1 MPHLTL
7 GVLGP
12 LHIALADAPIV
23 KLESDKTRALLVY
36 LAMEADRAHRR
47 ETLIGLLW
55 ADFPEET
62 ARHNLRQALFN
73 LRQAIGDRTAHPPYL
88 FITRDEIQ
96 FNPASEYDLD
106 AAEFDAHLAACA
118 SHPHQRL
125 ETCATCAS
133 QMQQAVD
140 LYRGKFLQEFF
151 LEDSAEFEE
160 WALARREATHQRALD
175 ALTHLA
181 NYYEQHGDLA
191 ATRRCALRQLELD
204 PWREQAHRQMM
215 RVLVMEGQRE
225 AALVQYE
232 TCRHV
237 LVQELGVEPSVE
249 TRELYER
256 IKTGDWRLEIAAS
269 PAPVS
274 SLQSSVSTLPT
285 QLTPFLGR
293 ECELAE
299 LGQLIADDACRL
311 LTLVAPGGMGK
322 TRLAIQAA
330 ANARDQFAH
339 GVAFVSLAAINS
351 TEAVIPAIADA
362 LGFSFYGPT
371 SPRTQLTNFL
381 RDKHLLVL
389 LDNVEHLVD
398 AAELFVE
405 LLQHAPA
412 LKLLLTSREPLNVQ
426 GEWVFQVEGLEIPEG
441 NNLEGSSAAALFIQ
455 RARRTRTGF
464 TLNDAGRA
472 AVARLC
478 RLVEGMP
485 LALEL
490 AAAWVGTLSC
500 EEIASELESNIGF
513 LAVSMR
519 NLPERHRSLR
529 ACFDHSWGLLSDAE
543 RQALSCLSV
552 FQGGFDRAAAQ
563 QIAGAT
569 LPLLSSLVSKSLVRH
584 TQGGRY
590 DLHEVIRQNALSH
603 LEDAPSKYHS
613 VRDAH
618 SAYYLRLAAERE
630 ADLKGARQQLA
641 VQELVSELAN
651 LRTAWAWAIQ
661 REMFALIAP
670 VVRALGWFFDVSGLI
685 HEGIEHFEP
694 LVRALKTLPE
704 TLAGQRTLGQALTQ
718 QGNLCFRKGHMERAQ
733 GLLEQGLEILRRLGE
748 PTVLTDALI
757 DFGIL
762 THLNGDIERA
772 QTLFEEGLACA
783 QSAKDEWGVAYAIY
797 NLGYVASLRGHYAR
811 GSEQMLKGLAI
822 SRRLGDAHSIALCLN
837 YLAPTLVKLGRYDQ
851 AHTFSQEAL
860 ELYQASH
867 NRWGISTAYRQLG
880 LVEMAQGNLP
890 EAQVFFH
897 KALETFGD
905 YFVGLDIARTLI
917 YLGESTILAGDL
929 GKARTILLDSLQ
941 LAREIH
947 STSVMLDAIL
957 GLASVEMRAN
967 SERAYRWLTVV
978 ATHPAA
984 AHEARARAAQL
995 REELST
1001 VHAPPDIE
1009 SEWTLE
1015 RVLQDAVGA

>member
-12 LHIALADAPIV
+12 LQIALANAPIA
-23 KLESDKTRALLVY
+23 KLESDKARALLIH
-36 LAMEADRAHRR
+36 LAVEAAHAHRR
-47 ETLIGLLW
+47 EALIGLVW
-55 ADFPEET
+55 PDYPEET

-73 LRQAIGDRTAHPPYL
+73 LRRAIGDDTATPPFL

-96 FNPASEYDLD
+96 FNPASDYSLDL
-106 AAEFDAHLAACA
+106 AEFDAHLAACA
-118 SHPHQRL
+118 SHPHQQL
-125 ETCATCAS
+125 ETCALCAS
-133 QMQQAVD
+133 RMQHAVD
-140 LYRGKFLQEFF
+140 LYRGKFLQQFF

-215 RVLVMEGQRE
+215 RVLAMEGQRN
-225 AALVQYE
+225 AALAQYE
-232 TCRHV
+232 MCRRM
-237 LVQELGVEPSVE
+237 LAKELGVEPSVE
-249 TRELYER
+249 TRELFEK
-256 IKTGDWRLEIAAS
+256 IKTGDSRLEIAAS
-269 PAPVS
+269 QPPVS
-274 SLQSSVSTLPT
+274 GLQSPVSVLPT

-330 ANARDQFAH
+330 AQARAQFAH
-339 GVAFVSLAAINS
+339 GVAFVPLAAINS
-351 TEAVIPAIADA
+351 TEAVIPAMADA
-362 LGFSFYGPT
+362 LGLSFYGPT
-371 SPRTQLTNFL
+371 SPRTQLANFL
-381 RDKHLLVL
+381 RDKQMLVL
-389 LDNVEHLVD
+389 LDNVEQLVD

-426 GEWVFQVEGLEIPEG
+426 GEWVFQVAGLEIPKG
-441 NNLEGSSAAALFIQ
+441 NNLEDSSAAALFIQ
-455 RARRTRTGF
+455 RARRTRTGLV
-464 TLNDAGRA
+464 LNDSDRA

-490 AAAWVGTLSC
+490 AAAWVGMLSC
-500 EEIASELESNIGF
+500 QEIVSELESNIDF

-529 ACFDHSWGLLSDAE
+529 ACFDHSWRLLSDAE
-543 RQALSCLSV
+543 RVALSCLSI

-569 LPLLSSLVSKSLVRH
+569 LPLLSLLVSKSLVRH
-584 TQGGRY
+584 IQGGRY
-590 DLHEVIRQNALSH
+590 DLHEVIRQYALSH

-630 ADLKGARQQLA
+630 ADLKSARQQPA

-661 REMFALIAP
+661 REMFALTSPA
-670 VVRALGWFFDVSGLI
+670 VRALGWFFDVSGLV
-685 HEGIEHFEP
+685 HEGIEYFEP

-704 TLAGQRTLGQALTQ
+704 TPAGQRTLGQALTQ
-718 QGNLCFRKGHMERAQ
+718 QGNLCFRKGQMERAQ
-733 GLLEQGLEILRRLGE
+733 GLVEQGLEILHRLGE
-748 PTVLTDALI
+748 PTVLTDALN
-757 DFGIL
+757 DFGII
-762 THLNGDIERA
+762 THLNGDIDRA
-772 QTLFEEGLACA
+772 QTLFKEGLACA

-822 SRRLGDAHSIALCLN
+822 LRRLGDAHSIALCQS
-837 YLAPTLVKLGRYDQ
+837 YLTPTLVKLGRYDQ
-851 AHTFSQEAL
+851 AHTFSREAL
-860 ELYQASH
+860 ELYQAAH

-880 LVEMAQGNLP
+880 LVEMAQGNQQ
-890 EAQVFFH
+890 EAQVFFR

-929 GKARTILLDSLQ
+929 EQARTILLKSLQ
-941 LAREIH
+941 LSREIH
-947 STSVMLDAIL
+947 SASLMLDAIL
-957 GLASVEMRAN
+957 ELATVEMRAN
-967 SERAYRWLTVV
+967 PECAYRWLTVV
-978 ATHPAA
+978 AAHPRA
-984 AHEARARAAQL
+984 AHESRTRAAQL
-995 REELST
+995 REELSSL
-1001 VHAPPDIE
+1001 HAPPHIE

-1015 RVLQDAVGA
+1015 RVLQDAMGT